1 MTIVSNLRPKQ
12 QSIDQPWSRRRASPE
27 EPLPSAAVPESSRLV
42 PPSKCPV
49 IPAPPATEP
58 IRKIHSEK
66 IESII
71 GRRWLGWAAV
81 CLILFA
87 AAFFLKYAF
96 DNRWI
101 GELGRVAIG
110 VAAGVSMTVFGFR
123 YHQRG
128 WRVFSQILTGGG
140 IVLLYLSA
148 YAAFGYYHLATQKAA
163 FAYLAILV
171 AEAACPGLPLQR
183 AGNCNHGTAG
193 RFSNAGTPALRSRSI
208 PLTVRLHRRARYR
221 RAGSAQALAGTDR
234 RWPSPALTCCSGF
247 GTTTTIIRGSVVAV
261 MVFQAAVFLIF
272 LSGSRLG
279 RQLVT
284 ATSRRSTHRRPRVC
298 C

>member
-1 MTIVSNLRPKQ
+1 
-12 QSIDQPWSRRRASPE
+12 
-27 EPLPSAAVPESSRLV
+27 VPESQPIASAEQV
-42 PPSKCPV
+42 PLISA
-49 IPAPPATEP
+49 PAATEP

-71 GRRWLGWAAV
+71 GRRLLGWAAV

-110 VAAGVSMTVFGFR
+110 VAAGVGMTVFGFK
-123 YHQRG
+123 YHKRG

-171 AEAACPGLPLQR
+171 AEAAGLAFLY
-183 AGNCNHGTAG
+183 
-193 RFSNAGTPALRSRSI
+193 NAPSIAIMALLGGFLTPVLLHSDRDQYRSLFGYIAALDI
-208 PLTVRLHRRARYR
+208 
-221 RAGSAQALAGTDR
+221 GALALLKHWRGLTSWPR
-234 RWPSPALTCCSGF
+234 RYSPAFL
-247 GTTTTIIRGSVVAV
+247 VVV
-261 MVFQAAVFLIF
+261 
-272 LSGSRLG
+272 
-279 RQLVT
+279 
-284 ATSRRSTHRRPRVC
+284 RR
-298 C
+298 